1 MVRKVQYGD
10 YGTLNFPDEY
20 TDDQIKE
27 YIDDNYKVI
36 ENRLNVPIRENVL
49 EDSFAEA
56 IIPGQNI
63 ELGFR
68 KFQKSLELG
77 LADFGLRDQE
87 EAAYNTR
94 MYEKRIQ
101 NLQDQ
106 IVRDNPEQFKAL
118 VEASEAETFGEAAK
132 IIASKPTA
140 LIPLILQSLGTY
152 VPALGVTA
160 ATAVTTRGLGAGPF
174 LSTLLNAGSL
184 GSASFATE
192 YNMSFTDSFEESG
205 VDVNDPLEV
214 VNALNDESILGEA
227 REKGLDRGIPIG
239 IFDALAFGAAGQI
252 LRMTKNAGKTGL
264 GAKLAASTGEIGVAG
279 SLGAMGE
286 AVAQVS
292 SEGSITKPGEVLLE
306 GIAEGPTGLIEAGI
320 NALQKNEKVIDE
332 AKDKGQEPAKID
344 EEEKT
349 PNETTFG
356 NLTKPETDILDDA
369 EPDQIERGKKAKQL
383 KKQLTATG
391 IQEIYNV
398 ISNQGAGVINKKKIR
413 KQLERPL
420 AKYLENNT
428 DVENAIYD
436 ALIQDNKLTQEGKRL
451 LIPSAD
457 DSRTIRNLAKQKKE
471 RIKKQQKIE
480 KLQQQVVQPKVY
492 GQPKQ
497 GVIDK
502 KLTSQKNP
510 IARSLKNKKDRDSFK
525 EGFNEGA
532 QSTTQEF
539 RDNKNKRVG
548 KVTTFKSPKQTGFIG
563 TAIPAGLSEQV
574 LQETGKPFY
583 VAEPTNQPAKAF
595 TSMEQAQDY
604 LRDTANTKPGQKKKL
619 EQLKEA
625 MNTVP
630 ETRETI
636 NPTPVSL
643 GMDVDSTA
651 SSINQKVRNQRSSN
665 RKKYTQTTTLNP
677 LTSPEAN
684 TNTTPEQAETAM
696 ENEVAQDETVREVDK
711 NLESIDRQIDPSDKR
726 TKKDQEAE
734 EKKLKKSAEALGS
747 LKDSAGMGFRGWVSS
762 LYDRASKSN
771 VLGKLAEIII
781 GKDELRAITYEK
793 LSKIILPFYNLP
805 KPSKV
810 KIAKAIA
817 YARVT
822 QMDTSN
828 PNKIQNITAQDLQ
841 ISNRDKPIFKPNDPV
856 LKEGIQLSEDEMIGV
871 KAVQAMANFE
881 RNQVILE
888 SVRNFIE
895 NVQDAPPNLRGL
907 IDKAILD
914 LNVNLGPA
922 TQPQPFGAGV
932 NGRQFNSD
940 IGSRL
945 KKLAKDIQE
954 KNDNQ
959 DTPESILAFTTG
971 DRIEKLD
978 AYFDMYY
985 LPTSRTGDKFVAATQ
1000 YVKMKDK
1007 QGRDLKDKLG
1017 RQKYKQETIYWD
1029 GFETK
1034 ASMFNTKSRAEKR
1047 RAEQTVKDLREQY
1060 KDLINTKLPTNA
1072 VDSQGNKIKEGTS
1085 VVTVTGIQD
1094 NTFNQVRKVA
1104 TSQFET
1110 SLDRFLSILPQDYFS
1125 QTSYMSPD
1133 TDLLP
1138 TEARI
1143 KEIQQAAKA
1152 KGETISKMVAKA
1164 RALRES
1170 KGVPT
1175 FLRAA
1180 NFVPGYDFNNVDDSI
1195 AKHLHTYSSWN
1206 SGFVFD
1212 SRLNE
1217 AFDDVEKDGSQG
1229 EQQYAEK
1236 LREYLSSDPYE
1247 FGLVRQAAFMWY
1259 LTDVSAASMN
1269 LFQSIP
1275 AAVFNGT
1282 YGGTLKAGKEMIKA
1296 LKDTGK
1302 ALKNPLKGIKTDTQI
1317 DFDKLPSAFPDI
1329 PAFQNPEELI
1339 GTVVSPGRV
1348 NEYLN
1353 RESDNIISGEKVTR
1367 RFSFQK
1373 ATRILGFLFTTTES
1387 INRLAAYASSYRL
1400 TKDPKALRK
1409 AVKILQNN
1417 KLFNARVE
1425 TAFKT
1430 DPEGLRNML
1439 DDLTDTQNAEL
1450 RNIIARMAVEET
1462 QFLYGRAVKP
1472 RMVRNWGSWIF
1483 QFTEYPTMMLELMA
1497 RLGNLYGRDGQKA
1510 LGLYA
1515 LALIGTS
1522 GFLGL
1527 PLLEDIKDFT
1537 ERSYNRV
1544 SKEKISLD
1552 QIYYDLMSDIG
1563 ANPKL
1568 AEILQNGTFRAMN
1581 LDIGPRVGLG
1591 SHPISAAF
1599 IDILYRD
1606 AGFNKFTPPAL
1617 SIGQGIADSFSFA
1630 SINDPRMYTAFAPKF
1645 IKSIHEG
1652 VLLDTQGYRTKFG
1665 KTIMVPE
1672 DVKVFED
1679 QPSIDKFDALL
1690 KGLGF
1695 TSADIAREREVA
1707 FLMKIG
1713 KEENAA
1719 LKRSFYGRLK
1729 KADGDLARAY
1739 SDKNLTKEQR
1749 QRAIKR
1755 ALEDIED
1762 IEFDRREYNAKVLRD
1777 NEGHKQIILQETT
1790 REKNRRN
1797 EIEGGGDGLLSG
1809 LPQDEQFPTKERIK
1823 ALPRAK

>member
-68 KFQKSLELG
+68 QFQKSLELG
-77 LADFGLRDQE
+77 LANLGLRDQE
-87 EAAYNTR
+87 EAAYNSR

-101 NLQDQ
+101 TLQDQ
-106 IVRDNPEQFKAL
+106 IIKENPEQFNAL
-118 VEASEAETFGEAAK
+118 VQAADAETFGEAAK
-132 IIASKPTA
+132 IIASKPSA
-140 LIPLILQSLGTY
+140 LVPLILQSLGTY
-152 VPALGVTA
+152 IPALGVTG
-160 ATAVTTRGLGAGPF
+160 ATAIATRGLGTGKF
-174 LSTLLNAGSL
+174 LSTLINAGSL

-205 VDVNDPLEV
+205 VDINDPLEV
-214 VNALNDESILGEA
+214 VNALNDESILSEA
-227 REKGLDRGIPIG
+227 RQKGLDRGIPIG

-264 GAKLAASTGEIGVAG
+264 GAKLAASTGEIGVGG

-286 AVAQVS
+286 AVAQVA

-320 NALQKNEKVIDE
+320 NSLQKNEKVIDE
-332 AKDKGQEPAKID
+332 DKDKGQEPPRID

-356 NLTKPETDILDDA
+356 NLNKPETDILDDA
-369 EPDQIERGKKAKQL
+369 ELIDQTD
-383 KKQLTATG
+383 QLTATG

-398 ISNQGAGVINKKKIR
+398 ISNQGTGVINKRKIR
-413 KQLERPL
+413 KQLETPL
-420 AKYLENNT
+420 AKYLEKNT
-428 DVENAIYD
+428 DIENEIYD
-436 ALIQDNKLTQEGKRL
+436 ALIQDNKIVVEGKSL
-451 LIPSAD
+451 IIPSPDA
-457 DSRTIRNLAKQKKE
+457 SETVRNLARQEKE
-471 RIKKQQKIE
+471 KIKKQQKID
-480 KLQQQVVQPKVY
+480 KLKNQIVEPKTF
-492 GQPKQ
+492 GKPKQ
-497 GVIDK
+497 GVLDK
-502 KLTSQKNP
+502 KLTSRKNA
-510 IARSLKNKKDRDSFK
+510 IAKTLPNKKDKDSFK
-525 EGFNEGA
+525 QGFNEGT

-539 RDNKNKRVG
+539 SDNKNKRVG
-548 KVTTFKSPKQTGFIG
+548 KITTVKVPKETGFIG
-563 TAIPAGLSEQV
+563 AAIPAGLSEQV
-574 LQETGKPFY
+574 VQETGKPFY
-583 VAEPTNQPAKAF
+583 VVEPTSQPPKAF
-595 TSMEQAQDY
+595 TSMKQAQNY

-625 MNTVP
+625 TNTVP
-630 ETRETI
+630 ETRNMI
-636 NPTPVSL
+636 NPTPISL
-643 GMDVDSTA
+643 GMDVDDTA
-651 SSINQKVRNQRSSN
+651 ASINQRVRNQRYSN
-665 RKKYTQTTTLNP
+665 RKKYRETTTTKP
-677 LTSPEAN
+677 SSTPEAN
-684 TNTTPEQAETAM
+684 TSVTQEQDETAL

-711 NLESIDRQIDPSDKR
+711 KLESIDRQIDPSEKR
-726 TKKDQEAE
+726 TSKDQKDE
-734 EKKLKKSAEALGS
+734 ESKLRNTAEALGS
-747 LKDSAGMGFRGWVSS
+747 LKDTAGMGFRNWVNS
-762 LYDRASKSN
+762 LYDRASKSIN
-771 VLGKLAEIII
+771 IGKLAEVII
-781 GKDELRAITYEK
+781 GKDELRAKTYEQ
-793 LSKIILPFYNLP
+793 LSKLILPFYNLP
-805 KPSKV
+805 KQSKV

-822 QMDTSN
+822 QMDVTN
-828 PNKIQNITAQDLQ
+828 PNEIKTITPQQLQSNNIE
-841 ISNRDKPIFKPNDPV
+841 NPIFKPGDPI
-856 LKEGIQLSEDEMIGV
+856 LKEGITLSDQEMVGV

-888 SVRNFIE
+888 SLRNFIE
-895 NVQDAPPNLRGL
+895 NVQGAPPNVRGL
-907 IDKAILD
+907 IDDAIRE
-914 LNVNLGPA
+914 LNVNLGPL
-922 TQPQPFGAGV
+922 TQPQAFGTGL

-940 IGSRL
+940 IGPIL
-945 KKLAKDIQE
+945 KNLAKEIN
-954 KNDNQ
+954 KINDNKE
-959 DTPESILAFTTG
+959 TPESIIAFTTG
-971 DRIEKLD
+971 DRIEKLN

-985 LPTSRTGDKFVAATQ
+985 LPTSRSGDKYVSATR
-1000 YVKMKDK
+1000 YVKVKDRNNKDAKDK
-1007 QGRDLKDKLG
+1007 FGN
-1017 RQKYKQETIYWD
+1017 QKYKKETIHWEAFD
-1029 GFETK
+1029 TK
-1034 ASMFNTKSRAEKR
+1034 GIWKGRSQKR
-1047 RAEQTVKDLREQY
+1047 LAEQSVKDLREQY
-1060 KDLINTKLPTNA
+1060 KDLINQKLPEGA
-1072 VDSQGNKIKEGTS
+1072 VDSKGNTIKSGTPI
-1085 VVTVTGIQD
+1085 VTVNNIKD
-1094 NTFNQVRKVA
+1094 NTFNNVRKDA

-1110 SLDRFLSILPQDYFS
+1110 SLDRFLSILPQDYFM
-1125 QTSYMSPD
+1125 QTSYMSPN

-1170 KGVPT
+1170 KGVPS
-1175 FLRAA
+1175 FLRASK
-1180 NFVPGYDFNNVDDSI
+1180 FVPGYDFNNIDDSI
-1195 AKHLHTYSSWN
+1195 AKHLHSYSSWN

-1217 AFDDVEKDGSQG
+1217 VFDDIDKDGTEG
-1229 EQQYAEK
+1229 EKQYATK

-1247 FGLVRQAAFMWY
+1247 FGFFRQAAFMWY
-1259 LTDVSAASMN
+1259 LTDISAASMN
-1269 LFQSIP
+1269 MFQSIP
-1275 AAVFNGT
+1275 AAVFNGM
-1282 YGGTLKAGKEMIKA
+1282 YGGTLKSGKEMTVAMKDV
-1296 LKDTGK
+1296 LKTLKSPFTGV
-1302 ALKNPLKGIKTDTQI
+1302 ATDTQI
-1317 DFDKLPSAFPDI
+1317 NFDKLPKAFPDI
-1329 PAFQNPEELI
+1329 PLFKNPEDFI

-1353 RESDNIISGEKVTR
+1353 READNIISGEKVTR
-1367 RFSFQK
+1367 KFSFQK

-1387 INRLAAYASSYRL
+1387 INRIAAYASSYRL

-1409 AVKILQNN
+1409 AVKILSNN
-1417 KLFNARVE
+1417 KLFNARIE
-1425 TAFKT
+1425 TTFKMN
-1430 DPEGLRNML
+1430 PEELRNNL
-1439 DDLTDTQNAEL
+1439 DNLNETQNIEL

-1472 RMVRNWGSWIF
+1472 RMVRGWGSWIF
-1483 QFTEYPTMMLELMA
+1483 QFTEYPTMMLELMG
-1497 RLGNLYGRDGQKA
+1497 RLAKNYGRDGQKA

-1527 PLLEDIKDFT
+1527 PLLEDIRDLV
-1537 ERSYNRV
+1537 ERTYNRM

-1552 QIYYDLMSDIG
+1552 QLYYDLMSDIG

-1581 LDIGPRVGLG
+1581 LDIGRRVGLG
-1591 SHPISAAF
+1591 SHPILAALT
-1599 IDILYRD
+1599 DLLYRD
-1606 AGFNKFTPPAL
+1606 AGFNKFTPPVL
-1617 SIGQGIADSFSFA
+1617 SIGQGVADSFSFA

-1652 VLLDTQGYRTKFG
+1652 ILLEDQGYRTKFG
-1665 KTIMVPE
+1665 KTIMTPE
-1672 DVKVFED
+1672 RAKIFED
-1679 QPSIDKFDALL
+1679 QPGIDRFDSVL
-1690 KGLGF
+1690 KALGF

-1707 FLMKIG
+1707 YLMKIG

-1729 KADGDLARAY
+1729 KADGDLARAF
-1739 SDKNLTKEQR
+1739 SDESLTKEQR

-1762 IEFDRREYNAKVLRD
+1762 IEFDIREYNAKVLRE
-1777 NEGHKQIILQETT
+1777 NEGHRQIKIQEAT
-1790 REKNRRN
+1790 REKNKQN
-1797 EIEGGGDGLLSG
+1797 EIIGSENLFSD
-1809 LPQDEQFPTKERIK
+1809 LPQDEQLPTKERIK